1 MHMHMHMH
9 IHMCNMCMHM
19 RMCMRICM
27 CMCMCMCMHVCIHV
41 LTTLP
46 HAPHAPQICS
56 AAPLLLTYDARTRTI
71 SSWSSHSGG
80 EPVQIPISTWSS
92 RELGGCREGDGPMV
106 YGAVPGEGRDVPG
119 GGNGCVVGGAG
130 VAGDAVGDAGD
141 AGGLGDAEEEE
152 LGARPLLSAYGS
164 QAVLA
169 LGGKLMWLGAPHLP
183 QAQLRLGL

>member
-1 MHMHMHMH
+1 M
-9 IHMCNMCMHM
+9 
-19 RMCMRICM
+19 
-27 CMCMCMCMHVCIHV
+27 
-41 LTTLP
+41 
-46 HAPHAPQICS
+46 
-56 AAPLLLTYDARTRTI
+56 
-71 SSWSSHSGG
+71 
-80 EPVQIPISTWSS
+80 QIPISTWSS

-106 YGAVPGEGRDVPG
+106 HGAVPGEGRDLPG

-130 VAGDAVGDAGD
+130 GVGDAVGDAGD
-141 AGGLGDAEEEE
+141 AGGSGDAEEEE